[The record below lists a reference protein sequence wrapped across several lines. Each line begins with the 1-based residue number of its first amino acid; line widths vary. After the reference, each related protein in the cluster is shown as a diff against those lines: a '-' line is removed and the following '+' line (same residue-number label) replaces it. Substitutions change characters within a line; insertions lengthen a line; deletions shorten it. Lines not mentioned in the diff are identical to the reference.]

1 MTEGAVPVAWQLIDG
16 RSCLVITFKGA
27 FTAELS
33 REWTTQIRRE
43 IEGSR
48 GNVSMVWD
56 AGEMTS
62 YDSDARKKWQTEI
75 NELKPKIAAI
85 HLVARST
92 FVRMGGLMVGAFL
105 GYPIQCWKQ
114 KSEIKHRP

>member
-1 MTEGAVPVAWQLIDG
+1 MIDAAPPIAWEIIDG
-16 RSCLVITFKGA
+16 RSCVVITFTGV
-27 FTAELS
+27 FTAEAS
-33 REWTTQIRRE
+33 KAWTERVRRE
-43 IEGSR
+43 IEGSPTP
-48 GNVSMVWD
+48 VAMVWD

-62 YDSDARKKWQTEI
+62 YESEARKKWQTEI

-85 HLVARST
+85 HLIARST